1 MLVLF
6 WFKLLGNSFSK
17 GEDVSASSIS
27 ITTNEVDIYELV
39 NDMLTATVAAY
50 TPTPQPTG
58 TPQPTQ
64 APVVVEVQYPT
75 ELPQDTYSQVA
86 RLSYYWPPLG
96 GINADHDLFST
107 ADGSSW
113 IKRVEQGEKIV
124 ACPPE
129 YPFGTRFKIHGDVWT
144 CYDRGGAIITAP
156 EGYIWLDMLAANM
169 PYGLTW
175 GVYEIVEVYK

>member
-1 MLVLF
+1 MTAE
-6 WFKLLGNSFSK
+6 NSIQMPTQVDMY
-17 GEDVSASSIS
+17 EVVS
-27 ITTNEVDIYELV
+27 E
-39 NDMLTATVAAY
+39 MLTATVGAY
-50 TPTPQPTG
+50 TPTPAPTA
-58 TPQPTQ
+58 TPQPPQ